1 MMTILYLGA
10 LLTGF
15 VSALALSFIPFAC
28 GVGVALVIGSV
39 STVVQGS
46 ALASAVLI
54 AVVLLVVSQVGYGFG
69 VLAGAFIPEAPTLVR
84 RFRTAKTADLSD
96 PSIHAK
102 TKAAPSGRS

>member
-1 MMTILYLGA
+1 MTILYLGA

-15 VSALALSFIPFAC
+15 FAALALSFIPFAC

-69 VLAGAFIPEAPTLVR
+69 ILARAFVPEAPTLVR
-84 RFRTAKTADLSD
+84 RLRMAKTADLPN
-96 PSIHAK
+96 PSLHSK
-102 TKAAPSGRS
+102 TKAAPSGQS